1 MSLLFLG
8 CHAVVAEPGLPI
20 RGWSSWTQFRCH
32 VNETLVLQ
40 MGRAIVDSGLA
51 ASGYN
56 YVLLDDCWTACD
68 SLVQPSGGCAK
79 PAPRD
84 ARGRIPVDSK
94 KFPRGM
100 RALTDALHG
109 MGLRAGI
116 YTSIGS

>member
-1 MSLLFLG
+1 MLRLLLSLLFLG

-56 YVLLDDCWTACD
+56 YVLHLASCRRILLDEIHNIPYLTNDSSDLRMVAEMGPRSHGLQKKTAN
-68 SLVQPSGGCAK
+68 
-79 PAPRD
+79 
-84 ARGRIPVDSK
+84 
-94 KFPRGM
+94 
-100 RALTDALHG
+100 
-109 MGLRAGI
+109 
-116 YTSIGS
+116 

>member
-1 MSLLFLG
+1 MLRLLLSLLFLG

-56 YVLLDDCWTACD
+56 YVLLDDEDFD
-68 SLVQPSGGCAK
+68 SVKIESRKTLELVQFVDACEIDPLYFEKPYYVVPSDNLAEE
-79 PAPRD
+79 AF
-84 ARGRIPVDSK
+84 IV
-94 KFPRGM
+94 
-100 RALTDALHG
+100 
-109 MGLRAGI
+109 LR
-116 YTSIGS
+116 